1 MSDIEIDITFVF
13 ILIILAL
20 WKFIDIIIWIIDF
33 MINHIRIV

>member
-1 MSDIEIDITFVF
+1 MEIEKDITFVF

-20 WKFIDIIIWIIDF
+20 WKFIDIVIWIIDF